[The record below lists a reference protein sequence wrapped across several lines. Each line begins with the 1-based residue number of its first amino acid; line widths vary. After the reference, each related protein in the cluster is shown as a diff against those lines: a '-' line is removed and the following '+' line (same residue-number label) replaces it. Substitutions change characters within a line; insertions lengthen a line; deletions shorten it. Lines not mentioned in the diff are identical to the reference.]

1 MPSTAHPFVR
11 GSPGLAIGCAL
22 VGFLT
27 MSLEK
32 PRFRR
37 DLEAFPVEAEGQ
49 SYVEVRD
56 PDTGGS
62 FRFYDFEYRVALAF
76 DGLAMD
82 SVVPWVK
89 MSTGLELQV
98 DQLLAFA
105 ARLDEMG
112 FLESEAIPPTIPEE
126 SSLEAPA
133 APAPE
138 AAAEPAL
145 EAAAEPAAAELA
157 LSEASSSGEN
167 AGEAAAELASNAM
180 VAEAAAALPPD
191 AQNLALPP
199 QVSPAGG
206 QDSTAFPVLPVSP
219 PRLHAGDAAP
229 SNAVPLSPWTTPR
242 PIMTPIPGTFG
253 PSLIADRPSSRRRL
267 RSSTILFGALGVLAA
282 VAVLAIVLPFLF
294 SPQGPSRPQVRVLVV
309 APGTVFRYFDGV
321 GVVQAIPGQT
331 LKFPAAGQVIRIVGA
346 GSALAMGDVAAAVE
360 VARPL
365 QNQLTRQRER
375 LAFYQQMA
383 EAMHQVGNSKEEEL
397 QAAKIEIR
405 SERIAKTLRALA
417 DVAVVASAP
426 GEVEETFAR
435 EGETV
440 KAGSPAVRLRSA
452 GFHATFEL
460 TRRQAA
466 QARKLG
472 FCQVEVDGYVF
483 DCLRSQE
490 SSDDTHVRVEAASIP
505 AALVGKAAHLARARW
520 SGALVVP
527 VGAILHAGNRDEV
540 LLVSPQARVEMRP
553 VNVAERDSA
562 EAIVV
567 QGLDTGD
574 TIISEA
580 APNLRQGTQVIIAP

>member
-27 MSLEK
+27 MLLEK

-105 ARLDEMG
+105 VRLDEMG
-112 FLESEAIPPTIPEE
+112 FLEKEAIPPASTSEE
-126 SSLEAPA
+126 PALEVT
-133 APAPE
+133 
-138 AAAEPAL
+138 AEPAL
-145 EAAAEPAAAELA
+145 EAAAGPVPAELA
-157 LSEASSSGEN
+157 LIEASTPGEN
-167 AGEAAAELASNAM
+167 AGDATVALASNAM
-180 VAEAAAALPPD
+180 VAEAAAVFSPD
-191 AQNLALPP
+191 AQNLAPKP
-199 QVSPAGG
+199 HVSPTGG

-219 PRLHAGDAAP
+219 PRAQAGDAAP
-229 SNAVPLSPWTTPR
+229 PNDVPPSPWTTPR
-242 PIMTPIPGTFG
+242 PIMTPVPGTFG

-267 RSSTILFGALGVLAA
+267 RRSTILFGALGVLAA

-331 LKFPAAGQVIRIVGA
+331 LKFPAAGKVIRIVGA

-365 QNQLTRQRER
+365 QNQLARQRER

-417 DVAVVASAP
+417 DVAAVASAP
-426 GEVEETFAR
+426 GEVEETFVR

-440 KAGSPAVRLRSA
+440 KAGGPAVRLRPA
-452 GFHATFEL
+452 GFRATFEL
-460 TRRQAA
+460 TRRQTA
-466 QARKLG
+466 QARRLG

-483 DCLRSQE
+483 DCIQSQE
-490 SSDDTHVRVEAASIP
+490 SSDDTHLSVEAASIP
-505 AALVGKAAHLARARW
+505 TALVGKAAHLARARW
-520 SGALVVP
+520 SRALVVP
-527 VGAILHAGNRDEV
+527 AGAILHAGNRDEV

-580 APNLRQGTQVIIAP
+580 APNLRAGTQVTISP

>member
-1 MPSTAHPFVR
+1 
-11 GSPGLAIGCAL
+11 
-22 VGFLT
+22 

-37 DLEAFPVEAEGQ
+37 DLEASPVEAEGQ
-49 SYVEVRD
+49 SYVEVCD
-56 PDTGGS
+56 PNTGGS

-76 DGLAMD
+76 DGLAME

-98 DQLLAFA
+98 DQLQAFA

-112 FLESEAIPPTIPEE
+112 FLESEALPPSTPEE
-126 SSLEAPA
+126 PSIEASA
-133 APAPE
+133 VS
-138 AAAEPAL
+138 AL
-145 EAAAEPAAAELA
+145 EAAAEPAPAELA
-157 LSEASSSGEN
+157 PIEASMPGGN
-167 AGEAAAELASNAM
+167 AGDATAELAPNVMVPEAADALAPNAM
-180 VAEAAAALPPD
+180 VAEAAGALPPD
-191 AQNLALPP
+191 AQNLVPTP
-199 QVSPAGG
+199 HVSTIGG

-219 PRLHAGDAAP
+219 PRAQAGDAAP
-229 SNAVPLSPWTTPR
+229 SSDVPPSPWMTPR
-242 PIMTPIPGTFG
+242 PIMTPVPGTFG
-253 PSLIADRPSSRRRL
+253 PSLIGDRPSSRPRL
-267 RSSTILFGALGVLAA
+267 RRSTILFGALGVLAA
-282 VAVLAIVLPFLF
+282 VAVLALVLPFLF
-294 SPQGPSRPQVRVLVV
+294 SPQGPSRPQVRVLVA
-309 APGTVFRYFDGV
+309 APGTVFRYFDGT

-331 LKFPAAGQVIRIVGA
+331 LKFPAAGKVIRIVGA
-346 GSALAMGDVAAAVE
+346 GSALAIGDVAAAVE

-365 QNQLTRQRER
+365 QSQLARQRER

-405 SERIAKTLRALA
+405 SARIAKTLRALA

-426 GEVEETFAR
+426 GEVEETFVR

-452 GFHATFEL
+452 GFRATFEL
-460 TRRQAA
+460 TRRQAV

-483 DCLRSQE
+483 DCIQSQE
-490 SSDDTHVRVEAASIP
+490 SSDDTHVSVEAASIP
-505 AALVGKAAHLARARW
+505 AALVGKAAHLARVRW

-527 VGAILHAGNRDEV
+527 AGAILHAGNRDEV
-540 LLVSPQARVEMRP
+540 LLVSPQARVETRP

-562 EAIVV
+562 EAVVV

-580 APNLRQGTQVIIAP
+580 APNLRAGTQVTIAP